1 MGSNT
6 NISTITTQTTQR
18 LSALEKYVS
27 ARTDIPIAGKKMK
40 GSALMA
46 LYQSVLDANE
56 GVTST
61 KGSYKLALEARDE
74 AEAQRKVADE
84 SLRSWVLIT
93 YGPTSQEAHDFG
105 FVPKVRATATTETKA
120 TAVALRTA
128 TRVARG
134 TRGKKEKLKIKGSL
148 ATPVVTPPASATPVV
163 AQAQAPASVVAAAPV
178 AAPSAPAVPPVTPSV
193 TSGAPVAAH
202 S

>member
-27 ARTDIPIAGKKMK
+27 AKTDIPIAGKKMK

-46 LYQSVLDANE
+46 LYQSALDANE

-120 TAVALRTA
+120 TAVALRAA

-134 TRGKKEKLKIKGSL
+134 TRGKKEKLKIKGTL

-163 AQAQAPASVVAAAPV
+163 VQAPAANIVTAVPV
-178 AAPSAPAVPPVTPSV
+178 AAPSAPPVAPSV
-193 TSGAPVAAH
+193 ASGAPVAAH

>member
-6 NISTITTQTTQR
+6 SASTITTQTTQR
-18 LSALEKYVS
+18 LAALEKHVS
-27 ARTDIPIAGKKMK
+27 GKTDIPIAGKKMK
-40 GSALMA
+40 ASALMT

-74 AEAQRKVADE
+74 VEAQRKVADE

-120 TAVALRTA
+120 TAVALRAA

-134 TRGKKEKLKIKGSL
+134 TKGGKEKLKIKGTL
-148 ATPVVTPPASATPVV
+148 ATPVATPPASATPVV
-163 AQAQAPASVVAAAPV
+163 AQAPAASVVTAAPA
-178 AAPSAPAVPPVTPSV
+178 AAPSAPAVPPVAPSI

>member
-1 MGSNT
+1 MNT
-6 NISTITTQTTQR
+6 IGNVT
-18 LSALEKYVS
+18 
-27 ARTDIPIAGKKMK
+27 
-40 GSALMA
+40 
-46 LYQSVLDANE
+46 YQSFLDANE

-61 KGSYKLALEARDE
+61 KGAYKLALEARDE

-128 TRVARG
+128 TRVARR
-134 TRGKKEKLKIKGSL
+134 TRGKKEKRKIKGSL

-163 AQAQAPASVVAAAPV
+163 VQAQAPASVVAAAPV
-178 AAPSAPAVPPVTPSV
+178 AAPSVSAVPPVAPSV